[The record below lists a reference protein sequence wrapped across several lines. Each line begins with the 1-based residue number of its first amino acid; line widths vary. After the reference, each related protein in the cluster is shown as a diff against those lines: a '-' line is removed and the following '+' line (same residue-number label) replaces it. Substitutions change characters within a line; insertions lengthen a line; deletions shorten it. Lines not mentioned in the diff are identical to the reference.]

1 MHPPL
6 STSGASK
13 RDSFAVSDEAREL
26 HQALRAVHQSPDPR
40 MERIAALREKIANG
54 TYRISAEDI
63 ADKMIEHNLADRKE
77 I

>member
-1 MHPPL
+1 M
-6 STSGASK
+6 
-13 RDSFAVSDEAREL
+13 
-26 HQALRAVHQSPDPR
+26 HQSPDPR